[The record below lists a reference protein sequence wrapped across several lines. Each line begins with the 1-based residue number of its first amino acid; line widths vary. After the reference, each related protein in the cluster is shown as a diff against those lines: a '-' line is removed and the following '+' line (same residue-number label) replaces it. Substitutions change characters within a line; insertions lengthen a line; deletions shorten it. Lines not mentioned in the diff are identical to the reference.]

1 MKCKVCSKLIYPFM
15 SFGSMPIANGF
26 LSKNQFKNEY
36 YFDMEVVF
44 CTNCYMFQLFQ
55 QPPREKMFNETYAF
69 YSGTSKMMDLHFKKL
84 SDDIKLQYL
93 SDLSDPFV
101 IEIGSNDGI
110 LLNNFKND
118 GIKHLGIEPSKN
130 VASVAIEKNINTMV
144 NFFGM
149 SLSKKILNE
158 YGQCDIFVAA
168 NVMCHI
174 ANIKSIF
181 ESIKLLLKPNGVLI
195 FEDPYLGDVIEKTTY
210 DQIYDEHVFLF
221 SLHSI
226 QHLVH
231 LFDMEVI
238 DINHLEAHGGSLR
251 YTVAHRGNRLVRD
264 IVEKQLLHEKN
275 LGLTHPKTFEDFKN
289 KCNNYKSDLITLL
302 NNIKSDGFSIAGYA
316 ATSKSTTIMN
326 YCGIGSNHL
335 DFISDI
341 TPLKQGKYSP
351 GTHIPI
357 VSNQYFKCNYPD
369 YALLF
374 AYNHQEEIFQ
384 KEKEFIRNGGKW
396 ITYVPELKIIN
407 D

>member
-1 MKCKVCSKLIYPFM
+1 M

-251 YTVAHRGNRLVRD
+251 YTVAHRGNRIVRD

>member
-1 MKCKVCSKLIYPFM
+1 
-15 SFGSMPIANGF
+15 MPIANGF

-251 YTVAHRGNRLVRD
+251 YTVAHRGNRIVRD

>member
-251 YTVAHRGNRLVRD
+251 YTVAHRGNRIVRD